1 MVVATLAMCVAA
13 RGPTVG
19 APIDSGAA
27 RRRAAGAGSPLS
39 IPTPDE
45 LAFFNGRNLWENK
58 PMKTCRR
65 SLSAALLASL
75 LITGIAG
82 AKSRRR
88 KGPASSEFS
97 YYMLVLSD
105 VPDFCDQAR
114 GNKDPREC
122 GAGRRIGFV
131 VHGLWP
137 QGETSR
143 GPEFCGPAS
152 PVSLAIIQVTLK
164 YIPTESLIQHE
175 WAAHGTCSGLGAEEY
190 FAAVRKAR
198 NAVTVPAELNQPI
211 QKQVFSPAQI
221 ALKVAAANPAFPKTA
236 FRTSCYRDGKLEEIR
251 ICLNK
256 DLSPRACGP
265 SAGECLAAAVTVL
278 PVR

>member
-1 MVVATLAMCVAA
+1 
-13 RGPTVG
+13 
-19 APIDSGAA
+19 
-27 RRRAAGAGSPLS
+27 
-39 IPTPDE
+39 
-45 LAFFNGRNLWENK
+45 
-58 PMKTCRR
+58 MKTCRR

-75 LITGIAG
+75 LIVGIAD

-88 KGPASSEFS
+88 KVPASSEFS

-105 VPDFCDQAR
+105 APDFCDQAQ

-122 GAGRRIGFV
+122 GAGRHIGFV

-143 GPEFCGPAS
+143 GPESCGPAS
-152 PVSLAIIQVTLK
+152 PVSRAIIQATLK

-175 WAAHGTCSGLGAEEY
+175 WAVHGSCSGLGAADY
-190 FAAVRKAR
+190 FAALRKAR
-198 NAVTVPAELNQPI
+198 DAVTLPADLNQPI
-211 QKQVFSPAQI
+211 HKQVFTPAQI
-221 ALKVAAANPAFPKTA
+221 ELEVAAANPAFPKTA
-236 FRTSCYRDGKLEEIR
+236 FRTSCYRDGELEEIR

-265 SAGECLAAAVTVL
+265 SAGECSAATVTLL